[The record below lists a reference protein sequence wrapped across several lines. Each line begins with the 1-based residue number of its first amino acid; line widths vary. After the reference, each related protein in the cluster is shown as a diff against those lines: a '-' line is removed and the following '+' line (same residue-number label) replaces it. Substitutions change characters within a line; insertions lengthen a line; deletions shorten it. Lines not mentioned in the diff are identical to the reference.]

1 MLSKA
6 QIKYIQSLQQ
16 KKYRQK
22 SGHFIAEGDK
32 IVQEMLQAGQAM
44 EALYAL
50 EPWLLKHR
58 DLLEQARGVDVQ
70 QVSEEELSRISTLT
84 TPNQAL
90 AVLPIPG
97 HAQPAAFK
105 GHVALALEDI
115 QDPGNM
121 GTIIRIADWFGIAQ
135 IICSPGCVDAYNPKT
150 VQATMGSIAR
160 VKIVE
165 AELAEVL
172 ETAGVASYAATLH
185 GRNIGDFEPITEGII
200 VIGNESKGLQPA
212 TMERCTEKVTIPRLG
227 FAESLNAAVATGII
241 CGRLLIR

>member
-22 SGHFIAEGDK
+22 SGQFIAEGDK
-32 IVQEMLQAGQAM
+32 IVQEMLTAAQSI
-44 EALYAL
+44 EAVYAT
-50 EPWLLKHR
+50 EPWVLKHR
-58 DLLEQARGVDVQ
+58 TLLDALPGLEVAVVSDV
-70 QVSEEELSRISTLT
+70 ELSQLSALT

-90 AVLPIPG
+90 AVLSVPG
-97 HAQPAAFK
+97 HQQAETFSGK
-105 GHVALALEDI
+105 VALALEDI

-135 IICSPGCVDAYNPKT
+135 VICSPDCVDAYNPKT

-165 AELAEVL
+165 ADLAAVL
-172 ETAGVASYAATLH
+172 KTAGVPSYAATLH
-185 GRNIGDFEPITEGII
+185 GKNIGEFAPIQEGII
-200 VIGNESKGLQPA
+200 VIGNESRGLKPA
-212 TMERCTEKVTIPRLG
+212 TMEACTEQVTIPRLG

>member
-1 MLSKA
+1 MLAAA
-6 QIKYIQSLQQ
+6 QPMEAVY
-16 KKYRQK
+16 
-22 SGHFIAEGDK
+22 ATAPW
-32 IVQEMLQAGQAM
+32 MLQHRP
-44 EALYAL
+44 LLDKVHRL
-50 EPWLLKHR
+50 E
-58 DLLEQARGVDVQ
+58 VNV
-70 QVSEEELSRISTLT
+70 VTEEELARISSLT

-97 HAQPAAFK
+97 HAEPAAFRE
-105 GHVALALEDI
+105 GVALALEDI

-135 IICSPGCVDAYNPKT
+135 IVCSPGCVDAYNPKT

-165 AELAEVL
+165 AGLPEVL
-172 ETAGVASYAATLH
+172 QHAGVASYAATLH
-185 GRNIGDFEPITEGII
+185 GKNIGDFEPITEGII
-200 VIGNESKGLQPA
+200 VIGNESRGLHPA
-212 TMERCTEKVTIPRLG
+212 TMALCTERVTIPRLG